1 MWAII
6 TPDKDIYEE
15 DMSAANGDLV
25 SFVYGG
31 PGLGGAVPP
40 GIPAAAVYGFRA
52 MTAARYQQ
60 LMQQARIYAAGVR
73 ASMGLPGIAGGR
85 GAVVPVAGGPVAAAP
100 VAAAGEEVW
109 ISLENLSTYSVGDV
123 VIPKGVALP
132 AGHVTLGGD
141 KALVPINGGSRV
153 WKLKKIKESELQ

>member
-1 MWAII
+1 
-6 TPDKDIYEE
+6 
-15 DMSAANGDLV
+15 
-25 SFVYGG
+25 
-31 PGLGGAVPP
+31 
-40 GIPAAAVYGFRA
+40 

-73 ASMGLPGIAGGR
+73 ASMGLPGIRGGP

-100 VAAAGEEVW
+100 VAAAGEEAW
-109 ISLENLSTYSVGDV
+109 ISLENLSTSSVGDV

-153 WKLKKIKESELQ
+153 WPLKRSKRVSFNRSLRGICVFCL